1 VHQVAIKLMKD
12 PTYQFWFASGGGEG
26 LTVRGS
32 GASPLVGSAQDIR

>member
-1 VHQVAIKLMKD
+1 VAIKLMKD
-12 PTYQFWFASGGGEG
+12 PIHQSQIIGGGEG